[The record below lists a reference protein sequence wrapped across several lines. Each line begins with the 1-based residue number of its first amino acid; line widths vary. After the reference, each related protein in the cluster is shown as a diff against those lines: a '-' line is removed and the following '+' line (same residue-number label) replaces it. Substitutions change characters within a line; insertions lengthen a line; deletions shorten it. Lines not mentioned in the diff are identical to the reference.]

1 MKNKIIFL
9 ILIFCIGC
17 SFPTYKV
24 DGENK
29 ERIFF
34 KCLDESPKSSDNT
47 KYNNWDKVV
56 KECNEVADSI
66 SRKCFK
72 NCGN

>member
-1 MKNKIIFL
+1 MKIITLFL

-17 SFPTYKV
+17 SFPVYRIN
-24 DGENK
+24 GENK

-34 KCLDESPKSSDNT
+34 KCLDESPKNSDLT
-47 KYNNWDKVV
+47 KCNNWDKVV

-66 SRKCFK
+66 SRKCIR
-72 NCGN
+72 NCE